1 MIVFFLFFLNSFFYK
16 FPPQDLSDEDIRSV
30 FSAFGTIKSCAL
42 ATAGA
47 PGRHKGYGYLEY
59 ETLQSAQVP
68 ILCLLLRVPRYV
80 PTYTLLCC
88 TGYLHIIHTVPT
100 YNSYNNVSLGV
111 HSLLSS
117 HNIYVHIYSD
127 LSSLHHQSLSFFLQ
141 SFIRSSWDFG
151 KRRVQYVF

>member
-1 MIVFFLFFLNSFFYK
+1 MIVFFLFFFNSFFYK

-80 PTYTLLCC
+80 PTYT
-88 TGYLHIIHTVPT
+88 YLYLYIVR
-100 YNSYNNVSLGV
+100 
-111 HSLLSS
+111 
-117 HNIYVHIYSD
+117 
-127 LSSLHHQSLSFFLQ
+127 SFFLSSISPFLSSYNP
-141 SFIRSSWDFG
+141 SFVLPWAKKKHFIVAPCCIHLVRG
-151 KRRVQYVF
+151 LNEYYVH